1 VRHGTTDV
9 GLQSPPA
16 VRLPSPLTLPV
27 ARPTYKAMKADND
40 LYRQLRELPA
50 AQLWNEEVPKF
61 NQLGPKERNQQV
73 ALVRAVGVVFSTS
86 RNPEMKAAVKAW
98 MISLLQ
104 DSSEKI
110 RRYATAAIPKL
121 GGDEESERKLIDI
134 LKTTDVDREKKKVA
148 AALEKIGGAATLK
161 AMAGSG
167 EKLLDE
173 QKVRASVARQEGPS
187 NVRLDAVIPK
197 QAGLRLHLRCRK
209 GLESIVADE
218 AREDEA
224 RGGKFRVV
232 EVRGCFVVVEPKEA
246 FTLNELYQLRC
257 FDTAGFS
264 LAFIRQPGSPE
275 AMDVLAKAIASPL
288 CEKLMAALTQGAL
301 RYRLSMVAEGNH
313 DAAVASVTQKAFALN
328 PKVLNDPR
336 ESPWSVD
343 VHFDDRSALV
353 ELRPR
358 VSPNPRLYYRT
369 DAVNAASHPPL
380 AACLVRVAG
389 RQDKEIVWDPF
400 CGSGLELIESALAGG
415 VGQVV
420 GTDIDPAAIAIAE
433 ANFKAAKL
441 PGTKAAFHTCDF
453 RDIVRIPEL
462 DRGKVSLV
470 ISNPPLGRRVRVPNM
485 HGLFTDLFKIAS
497 EVLRP
502 NGRLVFVNPL
512 RLSSVDP
519 TLRLESSRTV
529 DLGGYDCRLEVYR
542 KR

>member
-1 VRHGTTDV
+1 
-9 GLQSPPA
+9 
-16 VRLPSPLTLPV
+16 
-27 ARPTYKAMKADND
+27 MKADND

-50 AQLWNEEVPKF
+50 LQLWTVEVPKF
-61 NQLGPKERNQQV
+61 DQLGPKERNQQV

-98 MISLLQ
+98 MIGLLQ
-104 DSSEKI
+104 DPSEKI

-148 AALEKIGGAATLK
+148 SALEKIGGAATLK
-161 AMAGSG
+161 AVTGSG
-167 EKLLDE
+167 EKLIDE

-187 NVRLDAVIPK
+187 NVRQDAVVPK
-197 QAGLRLHLRCRK
+197 HAGLRLHLRCRK
-209 GLESIVADE
+209 GLESVVADE
-218 AREDEA
+218 VREDEA

-232 EVRGCFVVVEPKEA
+232 EVRGCFVVVEPKA
-246 FTLNELYQLRC
+246 PFTLGELYQLRC
-257 FDTAGFS
+257 FDTAAFF
-264 LAFIRQPGSPE
+264 LAFIRQPGSAE
-275 AMDVLAKAIASPL
+275 ALEVLAKAIASPL
-288 CEKLMAALTQGAL
+288 AEKLMLALTQGAA
-301 RYRLSMVAEGNH
+301 RYRLSMVSEGNH
-313 DAAVASVTQKAFALN
+313 DEAVAKVTKRAFELN
-328 PKVLNDPR
+328 PRVLNDAR
-336 ESPWSVD
+336 ESPWSAD
-343 VHFDDRSALV
+343 VHFDERSALV

-358 VSPNPRLYYRT
+358 ISPNPRLYYRT

-389 RQDKEIVWDPF
+389 RQEKEIVWDPF

-441 PGTKAAFHTCDF
+441 PGTKATFYTCDF
-453 RDIVRIPEL
+453 RDIIRIPEL